1 MSDKEKSEKKVDNSS
16 KSTTDNK
23 DSNELEVSSK
33 KSLSVKENLD
43 KSEKKAEKAEKKV
56 EKAEKKV
63 EKAEKKVEKAEK
75 KVEKVEKKVEKVEK
89 KVEKPEKKAEKPE
102 KKAEKSERKA
112 EKVENKSNKAEEK
125 VEKADEKIE
134 NSENETDV
142 VEASPAKQLKKKKEI
157 IRVLRELVNGVEN
170 KDTFSNVK
178 DLQNAWKDIGQINN
192 SKDKSL
198 WTTYNALLD
207 RFYDNRS
214 IYFELKD
221 LDRKK
226 NLELK
231 NAICEKAEKLIDNS
245 NIMKAVS
252 SLNELHAEFKHI
264 GPVERNKQE
273 DIWNRLKNASDEVY
287 KKKKDFIANIKVSLN
302 ENLEKKTKLLEE
314 INKIKNFK
322 SENFK
327 DWNNSTKQVLSLKDK
342 WNSIGGVPK
351 TSTRNISKEFW
362 NSFKEFFSNKSKF
375 FKKIDDSFKANLDLK
390 QAIVDKVNEL
400 KSSDDW
406 ENTSKEIQSL
416 QQEWKKIGKVPIKQ
430 KDSIFK
436 EFKDAC
442 NFFYERMRVEDKD
455 TIKMY
460 EDNLEKKLNTCEA
473 IEKLLENKDFDQDEF
488 FKLQVKFL
496 EIGHVPKDKV
506 DTVKDKFK
514 KTIDVV
520 VEKSSSLMNK
530 DDFDKF
536 KFIIE
541 LNSLAKNPY
550 SKNKIIKKK
559 SDLIKKINSIQSEI
573 KNLKNN
579 IYYLKES
586 VAAENLKKEYMEKIN
601 NSDKEIE
608 SLKLQLNLINKV

>member
-1 MSDKEKSEKKVDNSS
+1 MSDKEKSEKKVANSS
-16 KSTTDNK
+16 KSAADNK
-23 DSNELEVSSK
+23 ETKELKVSSK
-33 KSLSVKENLD
+33 EPLPIED
-43 KSEKKAEKAEKKV
+43 KVDKAEKKV
-56 EKAEKKV
+56 EIVEKGL
-63 EKAEKKVEKAEK
+63 EKAEDKK
-75 KVEKVEKKVEKVEK
+75 
-89 KVEKPEKKAEKPE
+89 EKPENE
-102 KKAEKSERKA
+102 SEIH
-112 EKVENKSNKAEEK
+112 EVN
-125 VEKADEKIE
+125 
-134 NSENETDV
+134 
-142 VEASPAKQLKKKKEI
+142 PAKQLKKKKEI

-170 KDTFSNVK
+170 KDTFNNVK
-178 DLQNAWKDIGQINN
+178 DLQNAWKDIGNLNN

-231 NAICEKAEKLIDNS
+231 NAICEKAEKLVDNS
-245 NIMKAVS
+245 NIMRAVS

-264 GPVERNKQE
+264 GPVDRDKQE

-287 KKKKDFIANIKVSLN
+287 KKKKDFISNIKESLN
-302 ENLEKKTKLLEE
+302 ENLEKKSKLLDE

-322 SENFK
+322 SDKFK
-327 DWNNSTKQVLSLKDK
+327 EWNNKTKEVLSLKDK

-351 TSTRNISKEFW
+351 SSTRNISKEFW

-390 QAIVDKVNEL
+390 KALVDKVNEL

-416 QQEWKKIGKVPIKQ
+416 QQEWKKIGKVPMKE

-442 NFFYERMRVEDKD
+442 DFFYERMRVEDKD

-460 EDNLEKKLNTCEA
+460 EDNLEKKLSTCEA
-473 IEKLLENKDFDQDEF
+473 IEKLLDNKEFDQDEF

-506 DTVKDKFK
+506 ETVKEKFK

-559 SDLIKKINSIQSEI
+559 SDLIKKINAIQSEI

>member
-1 MSDKEKSEKKVDNSS
+1 MSDKEKSEKKVANSS
-16 KSTTDNK
+16 KSAADNK
-23 DSNELEVSSK
+23 ETKELKVTSK
-33 KSLSVKENLD
+33 KPIPVED
-43 KSEKKAEKAEKKV
+43 KVDKAEKKV
-56 EKAEKKV
+56 EKAEKKAEIV
-63 EKAEKKVEKAEK
+63 EKGLEKAEDKK
-75 KVEKVEKKVEKVEK
+75 
-89 KVEKPEKKAEKPE
+89 EKPENESGTPE
-102 KKAEKSERKA
+102 
-112 EKVENKSNKAEEK
+112 VN
-125 VEKADEKIE
+125 
-134 NSENETDV
+134 
-142 VEASPAKQLKKKKEI
+142 PAKQLKKKKEI

-170 KDTFSNVK
+170 KDTFNNVK
-178 DLQNAWKDIGQINN
+178 DLQNAWKDIGNLNN

-231 NAICEKAEKLIDNS
+231 NAICEKAEKLVDNS
-245 NIMKAVS
+245 NIMRAVS

-264 GPVERNKQE
+264 GPVDRDKQE

-287 KKKKDFIANIKVSLN
+287 KKKKDFISNIKESLN
-302 ENLEKKTKLLEE
+302 ENLEKKSKLLDE

-322 SENFK
+322 SDKFK
-327 DWNNSTKQVLSLKDK
+327 EWNNKTKEVLSLKDK

-351 TSTRNISKEFW
+351 SSTRNISKEFW

-390 QAIVDKVNEL
+390 KALVDKVNEL

-416 QQEWKKIGKVPIKQ
+416 QQEWKKIGKVPMKE

-442 NFFYERMRVEDKD
+442 DFFYERMRVEDKD

-460 EDNLEKKLNTCEA
+460 EDNLEKKLSTCEA
-473 IEKLLENKDFDQDEF
+473 IEKLLDNKEFDQDEF

-506 DTVKDKFK
+506 ETVKEKFK

-559 SDLIKKINSIQSEI
+559 SDLIKKINAIQSEI

>member
-1 MSDKEKSEKKVDNSS
+1 MSDKEKSEKKVANSS
-16 KSTTDNK
+16 KSAADNK
-23 DSNELEVSSK
+23 ETKELKVTSK
-33 KSLSVKENLD
+33 KPIPVEDKLD
-43 KSEKKAEKAEKKV
+43 
-56 EKAEKKV
+56 
-63 EKAEKKVEKAEK
+63 KAEK
-75 KVEKVEKKVEKVEK
+75 KVEKVEKGLE
-89 KVEKPEKKAEKPE
+89 KAEDKKE
-102 KKAEKSERKA
+102 KT
-112 EKVENKSNKAEEK
+112 
-125 VEKADEKIE
+125 
-134 NSENETDV
+134 ENESGTPEV
-142 VEASPAKQLKKKKEI
+142 NPAKQLKKKKEI

-170 KDTFSNVK
+170 KDTFNNVK
-178 DLQNAWKDIGQINN
+178 DLQNAWKDIGNLNN

-231 NAICEKAEKLIDNS
+231 NAICEKAEKLVDNS
-245 NIMKAVS
+245 NIMRAVS

-264 GPVERNKQE
+264 GPVDRDKQE

-287 KKKKDFIANIKVSLN
+287 KKKKDFISNIKESLN
-302 ENLEKKTKLLEE
+302 ENLEKKSKLLDE

-322 SENFK
+322 SDKFK
-327 DWNNSTKQVLSLKDK
+327 EWNNKTKEVLSLKDK

-351 TSTRNISKEFW
+351 SSTRNISKEFW

-390 QAIVDKVNEL
+390 KALVDKVNEL

-416 QQEWKKIGKVPIKQ
+416 QQEWKKIGKVPMKE

-442 NFFYERMRVEDKD
+442 DFFYERMRVEDKD

-460 EDNLEKKLNTCEA
+460 EDNLEKKLSTCEA
-473 IEKLLENKDFDQDEF
+473 IEKLLDNKEFDQDEF

-506 DTVKDKFK
+506 ETVKEKFK

-520 VEKSSSLMNK
+520 VDKSSSLMNK

-559 SDLIKKINSIQSEI
+559 SDLIKKINAIQSEI

>member
-1 MSDKEKSEKKVDNSS
+1 MSDKEKSEKKIANSS
-16 KSTTDNK
+16 KSAADNK
-23 DSNELEVSSK
+23 ETKELKVSSK
-33 KSLSVKENLD
+33 KPIPVED
-43 KSEKKAEKAEKKV
+43 KVDKAEKKIDKAEKKV
-56 EKAEKKV
+56 EIVEKGL
-63 EKAEKKVEKAEK
+63 EKAEDKK
-75 KVEKVEKKVEKVEK
+75 
-89 KVEKPEKKAEKPE
+89 EKPENESETPE
-102 KKAEKSERKA
+102 
-112 EKVENKSNKAEEK
+112 VN
-125 VEKADEKIE
+125 
-134 NSENETDV
+134 
-142 VEASPAKQLKKKKEI
+142 PAKQLKKKKEI

-170 KDTFSNVK
+170 KDTFNNVK
-178 DLQNAWKDIGQINN
+178 DLQNAWKDIGNLNN

-231 NAICEKAEKLIDNS
+231 NAICEKAEKLVNNS
-245 NIMKAVS
+245 NIMRAVS

-264 GPVERNKQE
+264 GPVERDKQE

-287 KKKKDFIANIKVSLN
+287 KKKKDFIANIKESLN
-302 ENLEKKTKLLEE
+302 ENLEKKSKLLDE

-322 SENFK
+322 SDKFK
-327 DWNNSTKQVLSLKDK
+327 EWNNKTKEVLSLKDK

-351 TSTRNISKEFW
+351 SSTRNISKEFW

-390 QAIVDKVNEL
+390 KALVDKVNEL

-416 QQEWKKIGKVPIKQ
+416 QQEWKKIGKVPMKE

-442 NFFYERMRVEDKD
+442 DFFYERMRVEDKD

-473 IEKLLENKDFDQDEF
+473 IEKLLDNKEFDQDEF

-506 DTVKDKFK
+506 ETVKEKFK

-559 SDLIKKINSIQSEI
+559 SDLIKKINAIQSEI

>member
-1 MSDKEKSEKKVDNSS
+1 MSDKEKSEKKVANSS
-16 KSTTDNK
+16 KSAADNK
-23 DSNELEVSSK
+23 ETKELKVTSK
-33 KSLSVKENLD
+33 KPIPVED
-43 KSEKKAEKAEKKV
+43 KV
-56 EKAEKKV
+56 D
-63 EKAEKKVEKAEK
+63 KAEK
-75 KVEKVEKKVEKVEK
+75 KVEKVEKGLE
-89 KVEKPEKKAEKPE
+89 KAEDKKE
-102 KKAEKSERKA
+102 KT
-112 EKVENKSNKAEEK
+112 
-125 VEKADEKIE
+125 
-134 NSENETDV
+134 ENESESHEV
-142 VEASPAKQLKKKKEI
+142 NPAKQLKKKKEI

-170 KDTFSNVK
+170 KDTFNNVK
-178 DLQNAWKDIGQINN
+178 DLQNAWKDIGNLNN

-231 NAICEKAEKLIDNS
+231 NAICEKAEKLVDNS
-245 NIMKAVS
+245 NIMRAVS

-264 GPVERNKQE
+264 GPVDRDKQE

-287 KKKKDFIANIKVSLN
+287 KKKKDFISNIKESLN
-302 ENLEKKTKLLEE
+302 ENLEKKSKLLDE

-322 SENFK
+322 SDKFK
-327 DWNNSTKQVLSLKDK
+327 EWNNKTKEVLSLKDK

-351 TSTRNISKEFW
+351 SSTRNISKEFW

-390 QAIVDKVNEL
+390 KALVDKVNEL

-416 QQEWKKIGKVPIKQ
+416 QQEWKKIGKVPMKD

-442 NFFYERMRVEDKD
+442 DFFYERMRVEDKD

-460 EDNLEKKLNTCEA
+460 EDNLEKKLSTCEA
-473 IEKLLENKDFDQDEF
+473 IEKLLDNKEFDQDEF

-506 DTVKDKFK
+506 ETVKEKFK

-520 VEKSSSLMNK
+520 VDKSSSLMNK

-559 SDLIKKINSIQSEI
+559 SDLIKKINAIQSEI

>member
-1 MSDKEKSEKKVDNSS
+1 MSDKEKSEKKVANSS
-16 KSTTDNK
+16 KSAADNK
-23 DSNELEVSSK
+23 ETKELKVTSK
-33 KSLSVKENLD
+33 KPIPIENKVD
-43 KSEKKAEKAEKKV
+43 KVDKAEKKV
-56 EKAEKKV
+56 ENVEKGL
-63 EKAEKKVEKAEK
+63 EKAEDKKEKT
-75 KVEKVEKKVEKVEK
+75 
-89 KVEKPEKKAEKPE
+89 
-102 KKAEKSERKA
+102 
-112 EKVENKSNKAEEK
+112 
-125 VEKADEKIE
+125 
-134 NSENETDV
+134 ENESESHEV
-142 VEASPAKQLKKKKEI
+142 NPAKQLKKKKEI

-170 KDTFSNVK
+170 KDTFNNVK
-178 DLQNAWKDIGQINN
+178 DLQNAWKDIGNLNN

-231 NAICEKAEKLIDNS
+231 NAICEKAEKLVDNS
-245 NIMKAVS
+245 NIMRAVS

-264 GPVERNKQE
+264 GPVDRDKQE

-287 KKKKDFIANIKVSLN
+287 KKKKDFISNIKESLN
-302 ENLEKKTKLLEE
+302 ENLEKKSKLLDE

-322 SENFK
+322 SDKFK
-327 DWNNSTKQVLSLKDK
+327 EWNNKTKEVLSLKDK

-351 TSTRNISKEFW
+351 SSTRNISKEFW

-390 QAIVDKVNEL
+390 KALVDKVNEL

-416 QQEWKKIGKVPIKQ
+416 QQEWKKIGKVPMKE

-442 NFFYERMRVEDKD
+442 DFFYERMRVEDKD

-460 EDNLEKKLNTCEA
+460 EDNLEKKLSTCEA
-473 IEKLLENKDFDQDEF
+473 IEKLLDNKEFDQDEF

-506 DTVKDKFK
+506 ETVKEKFK

-520 VEKSSSLMNK
+520 VDKSSSLMNK

-559 SDLIKKINSIQSEI
+559 SDLIKKINAIQSEI

>member
-1 MSDKEKSEKKVDNSS
+1 MSDKEKSEKKVANSS
-16 KSTTDNK
+16 KSAADNK
-23 DSNELEVSSK
+23 ETKELKVTSK
-33 KSLSVKENLD
+33 KPIPVED
-43 KSEKKAEKAEKKV
+43 KVDKAEKKV
-56 EKAEKKV
+56 EKGL
-63 EKAEKKVEKAEK
+63 
-75 KVEKVEKKVEKVEK
+75 EKVEDKKEKT
-89 KVEKPEKKAEKPE
+89 
-102 KKAEKSERKA
+102 
-112 EKVENKSNKAEEK
+112 
-125 VEKADEKIE
+125 
-134 NSENETDV
+134 ENESGTPEV
-142 VEASPAKQLKKKKEI
+142 NPAKQLKKKKEI

-170 KDTFSNVK
+170 KDTFNNVK
-178 DLQNAWKDIGQINN
+178 DLQNAWKDIGNLNN

-231 NAICEKAEKLIDNS
+231 NAICEKAEKLVDNS
-245 NIMKAVS
+245 NIMRAVS

-264 GPVERNKQE
+264 GPVDRDKQE

-287 KKKKDFIANIKVSLN
+287 KKKKDFISNIKESLN
-302 ENLEKKTKLLEE
+302 ENLEKKSKLLDE

-322 SENFK
+322 SDKFK
-327 DWNNSTKQVLSLKDK
+327 EWNNKTKEVLSLKDK

-351 TSTRNISKEFW
+351 SSTRNISKEFW

-390 QAIVDKVNEL
+390 KALVDKVNEL

-416 QQEWKKIGKVPIKQ
+416 QKEWKKIGKVPMKE

-442 NFFYERMRVEDKD
+442 DFFYERMRVEDKD

-460 EDNLEKKLNTCEA
+460 EDNLEKKLSTCEA
-473 IEKLLENKDFDQDEF
+473 IEKLLDNKEFDQDEF

-506 DTVKDKFK
+506 ETVKEKFK

-559 SDLIKKINSIQSEI
+559 SDLIKKINAIQSEI

>member
-1 MSDKEKSEKKVDNSS
+1 MSDKEKSEKKVANSS
-16 KSTTDNK
+16 KSAAENK
-23 DSNELEVSSK
+23 ETKELKVTSK
-33 KSLSVKENLD
+33 KPIPVED
-43 KSEKKAEKAEKKV
+43 KVDKV
-56 EKAEKKV
+56 D
-63 EKAEKKVEKAEK
+63 KAEK
-75 KVEKVEKKVEKVEK
+75 KVEKVEKELEKVEDK
-89 KVEKPEKKAEKPE
+89 KEKT
-102 KKAEKSERKA
+102 
-112 EKVENKSNKAEEK
+112 
-125 VEKADEKIE
+125 
-134 NSENETDV
+134 ENESGTPEV
-142 VEASPAKQLKKKKEI
+142 NPAKQLKKKKEI

-170 KDTFSNVK
+170 KDTFNNVK
-178 DLQNAWKDIGQINN
+178 DLQNAWKDIGNLNN

-231 NAICEKAEKLIDNS
+231 NAICEKAEKLVDNS
-245 NIMKAVS
+245 NIMRAVS

-264 GPVERNKQE
+264 GPVDRDKQE

-287 KKKKDFIANIKVSLN
+287 KKKKDFISNIKESLN
-302 ENLEKKTKLLEE
+302 ENLEKKSKLLDE

-322 SENFK
+322 SDKFK
-327 DWNNSTKQVLSLKDK
+327 EWNNKTKEVLSLKDK

-351 TSTRNISKEFW
+351 SSTRNISKEFW

-390 QAIVDKVNEL
+390 KALVDKVNEL

-416 QQEWKKIGKVPIKQ
+416 QQEWRKIGKVPMKE

-442 NFFYERMRVEDKD
+442 DFFYERMRVEDKD
-455 TIKMY
+455 TIKIY
-460 EDNLEKKLNTCEA
+460 EDNLKKKLSTCEA
-473 IEKLLENKDFDQDEF
+473 IEKLLDNKEFDQDEF

-506 DTVKDKFK
+506 ETVKEKFK

-559 SDLIKKINSIQSEI
+559 SNLIKKINAIQSEI

>member
-1 MSDKEKSEKKVDNSS
+1 MSDKEKSEKKVANSS
-16 KSTTDNK
+16 KSAADNK
-23 DSNELEVSSK
+23 ETKELKVTSK
-33 KSLSVKENLD
+33 KPIPVED
-43 KSEKKAEKAEKKV
+43 KV
-56 EKAEKKV
+56 D
-63 EKAEKKVEKAEK
+63 KAEK
-75 KVEKVEKKVEKVEK
+75 KVEKVEKGLE
-89 KVEKPEKKAEKPE
+89 KAEDKKE
-102 KKAEKSERKA
+102 KT
-112 EKVENKSNKAEEK
+112 
-125 VEKADEKIE
+125 
-134 NSENETDV
+134 ENESESHEV
-142 VEASPAKQLKKKKEI
+142 NPAKQLKKKKEI

-170 KDTFSNVK
+170 KDTFNNVK
-178 DLQNAWKDIGQINN
+178 DLQNAWKDIGNLNN

-231 NAICEKAEKLIDNS
+231 NAICEKAEKLVDNS
-245 NIMKAVS
+245 NIMRAVS

-264 GPVERNKQE
+264 GPVDRDKQE

-287 KKKKDFIANIKVSLN
+287 KKKKDFIANIKESLN
-302 ENLEKKTKLLEE
+302 ENLEKKSKLLDE

-322 SENFK
+322 SDKFK
-327 DWNNSTKQVLSLKDK
+327 EWNNKTKEVLSLKDK

-351 TSTRNISKEFW
+351 SSTRNISKEFW

-390 QAIVDKVNEL
+390 KALVDKVNEL

-416 QQEWKKIGKVPIKQ
+416 QQEWKKIGKVPMKE

-442 NFFYERMRVEDKD
+442 DFFYERMRVEDKD

-460 EDNLEKKLNTCEA
+460 EDNLEKKLSTCEA
-473 IEKLLENKDFDQDEF
+473 IEKLLDNKEFDQDEF

-506 DTVKDKFK
+506 ETVKEKFK

-559 SDLIKKINSIQSEI
+559 SDLIKKINAIQSEI

>member
-1 MSDKEKSEKKVDNSS
+1 MSDKEKSEKKVANSS
-16 KSTTDNK
+16 KSAADNK
-23 DSNELEVSSK
+23 ETKELKVTSK
-33 KSLSVKENLD
+33 KPIPVED
-43 KSEKKAEKAEKKV
+43 KV
-56 EKAEKKV
+56 D
-63 EKAEKKVEKAEK
+63 KAEK
-75 KVEKVEKKVEKVEK
+75 KVEKVEKGLE
-89 KVEKPEKKAEKPE
+89 KAEDKRE
-102 KKAEKSERKA
+102 KT
-112 EKVENKSNKAEEK
+112 
-125 VEKADEKIE
+125 
-134 NSENETDV
+134 ENESESHEV
-142 VEASPAKQLKKKKEI
+142 NPAKQLKKKKEI

-170 KDTFSNVK
+170 KDTFNNVK
-178 DLQNAWKDIGQINN
+178 DLQNAWKDIGNLNN

-231 NAICEKAEKLIDNS
+231 NAICEKAEKLVDNS
-245 NIMKAVS
+245 NIMRAVS

-264 GPVERNKQE
+264 GPVDRDKQE

-287 KKKKDFIANIKVSLN
+287 KKKKDFISNIKESLN
-302 ENLEKKTKLLEE
+302 ENLEKKSKLLDE

-322 SENFK
+322 SDKFK
-327 DWNNSTKQVLSLKDK
+327 EWNNKTKEVLSLKDK

-351 TSTRNISKEFW
+351 SSTRNISKEFW

-390 QAIVDKVNEL
+390 KALVDKVNEL

-416 QQEWKKIGKVPIKQ
+416 QQEWKKIGKVPMKE

-442 NFFYERMRVEDKD
+442 DFFYERMRVEDKD

-460 EDNLEKKLNTCEA
+460 EDNLEKKLSTCEA
-473 IEKLLENKDFDQDEF
+473 IEKLLDNKEFDQDEF

-506 DTVKDKFK
+506 ETVKEKFK

-520 VEKSSSLMNK
+520 VDKSSSLMNK

-559 SDLIKKINSIQSEI
+559 SDLIKKINAIQSEI

>member
-1 MSDKEKSEKKVDNSS
+1 MSDKEKSEKKVANSS
-16 KSTTDNK
+16 KSAADNK
-23 DSNELEVSSK
+23 ETKELKVTSK
-33 KSLSVKENLD
+33 KPIPVED
-43 KSEKKAEKAEKKV
+43 KV
-56 EKAEKKV
+56 D
-63 EKAEKKVEKAEK
+63 KAEK
-75 KVEKVEKKVEKVEK
+75 KVEKVEKGLE
-89 KVEKPEKKAEKPE
+89 KAEDKKE
-102 KKAEKSERKA
+102 KTENDSESH
-112 EKVENKSNKAEEK
+112 EVN
-125 VEKADEKIE
+125 
-134 NSENETDV
+134 
-142 VEASPAKQLKKKKEI
+142 PAKQLKKKKEI

-170 KDTFSNVK
+170 KDTFNNVK
-178 DLQNAWKDIGQINN
+178 DLQNAWKDIGNLNN

-231 NAICEKAEKLIDNS
+231 NAICEKAEKLVDNS
-245 NIMKAVS
+245 NIMRAVS

-264 GPVERNKQE
+264 GPVDRDKQE

-287 KKKKDFIANIKVSLN
+287 KKKKDFISNIKESLN
-302 ENLEKKTKLLEE
+302 ENLEKKSKLLDE

-322 SENFK
+322 SDKFK
-327 DWNNSTKQVLSLKDK
+327 EWNNKTKEVLSLKDK

-351 TSTRNISKEFW
+351 SSTRNISKEFW

-390 QAIVDKVNEL
+390 KALVDKVNEL

-416 QQEWKKIGKVPIKQ
+416 QQEWKKIGKVPMKE

-442 NFFYERMRVEDKD
+442 DFFYERMRVEDKD

-460 EDNLEKKLNTCEA
+460 EDNLEKKLSTCEA
-473 IEKLLENKDFDQDEF
+473 IEKLLDNKEFDQDEF

-506 DTVKDKFK
+506 ETVKEKFK

-520 VEKSSSLMNK
+520 VDKSSSLMNK

-559 SDLIKKINSIQSEI
+559 SDLIKKINAIQSEI

>member
-1 MSDKEKSEKKVDNSS
+1 MSDKEKSEKKVANPSKSAVDNKQNKELKNSS
-16 KSTTDNK
+16 KEPK
-23 DSNELEVSSK
+23 PVE
-33 KSLSVKENLD
+33 D
-43 KSEKKAEKAEKKV
+43 KVDKAEKKV
-56 EKAEKKV
+56 DKAKKKV
-63 EKAEKKVEKAEK
+63 EIVEKGLEKDEEKKEKL
-75 KVEKVEKKVEKVEK
+75 
-89 KVEKPEKKAEKPE
+89 
-102 KKAEKSERKA
+102 
-112 EKVENKSNKAEEK
+112 
-125 VEKADEKIE
+125 
-134 NSENETDV
+134 ENESETPEV
-142 VEASPAKQLKKKKEI
+142 NPAKQLKKKKEI

-170 KDTFSNVK
+170 KDTFNNVK
-178 DLQNAWKDIGQINN
+178 DLQNAWKDIGHINN

-231 NAICEKAEKLIDNS
+231 NAICEKAEKLVDNS
-245 NIMKAVS
+245 NIMRAVS

-264 GPVERNKQE
+264 GPVERDKQE

-287 KKKKDFIANIKVSLN
+287 KKKKDFIANIKESLN
-302 ENLEKKTKLLEE
+302 ENLEKKSKLLDE

-322 SENFK
+322 SDKFK
-327 DWNNSTKQVLSLKDK
+327 EWNNKTKEVLSLKDK

-351 TSTRNISKEFW
+351 SSTRNISKEFW

-390 QAIVDKVNEL
+390 KALVDKVNEL

-416 QQEWKKIGKVPIKQ
+416 QQEWKKIGKVPMKN

-442 NFFYERMRVEDKD
+442 DIFYERMRVEDKD
-455 TIKMY
+455 TIKMHD
-460 EDNLEKKLNTCEA
+460 DNLEKKLSTCEA
-473 IEKLLENKDFDQDEF
+473 IEKLFDNKEFDQDEF

-506 DTVKDKFK
+506 ETVKEKFK

-559 SDLIKKINSIQSEI
+559 SDLIKKINAIQSEI

>member
-1 MSDKEKSEKKVDNSS
+1 MSDKEKSEKKVANSS
-16 KSTTDNK
+16 KSAADNK
-23 DSNELEVSSK
+23 ETKELKVTSK
-33 KSLSVKENLD
+33 KPIPVED
-43 KSEKKAEKAEKKV
+43 KVDKAEKKV
-56 EKAEKKV
+56 EIVEKGL
-63 EKAEKKVEKAEK
+63 EKAEDKK
-75 KVEKVEKKVEKVEK
+75 
-89 KVEKPEKKAEKPE
+89 EKPENE
-102 KKAEKSERKA
+102 SEIH
-112 EKVENKSNKAEEK
+112 EVN
-125 VEKADEKIE
+125 
-134 NSENETDV
+134 
-142 VEASPAKQLKKKKEI
+142 PAKQLKKKKEI

-170 KDTFSNVK
+170 KDTFNNVK
-178 DLQNAWKDIGQINN
+178 DLQNAWKDIGNLNN

-231 NAICEKAEKLIDNS
+231 NAICEKAEKLVDNS
-245 NIMKAVS
+245 NIMRAVS

-264 GPVERNKQE
+264 GPVDRDKQE

-287 KKKKDFIANIKVSLN
+287 KKKKDFISNIKESLN
-302 ENLEKKTKLLEE
+302 ENLEKKSKLLDE

-322 SENFK
+322 SDKFK
-327 DWNNSTKQVLSLKDK
+327 EWNNKTKEVLSLKDK

-351 TSTRNISKEFW
+351 SSTRNISKEFW

-390 QAIVDKVNEL
+390 KALVDKVNEL

-416 QQEWKKIGKVPIKQ
+416 QQEWKKIGKVPMKE

-442 NFFYERMRVEDKD
+442 DFFYERMRVEDKD

-460 EDNLEKKLNTCEA
+460 EDNLEKKLSTCEA
-473 IEKLLENKDFDQDEF
+473 IEKLLDNKEFDQDEF

-506 DTVKDKFK
+506 ETVKEKFK

-520 VEKSSSLMNK
+520 VDKSSSLMNK

-559 SDLIKKINSIQSEI
+559 SDLIKKINAIQSEI

>member
-1 MSDKEKSEKKVDNSS
+1 
-16 KSTTDNK
+16 
-23 DSNELEVSSK
+23 
-33 KSLSVKENLD
+33 
-43 KSEKKAEKAEKKV
+43 
-56 EKAEKKV
+56 
-63 EKAEKKVEKAEK
+63 
-75 KVEKVEKKVEKVEK
+75 
-89 KVEKPEKKAEKPE
+89 
-102 KKAEKSERKA
+102 
-112 EKVENKSNKAEEK
+112 
-125 VEKADEKIE
+125 
-134 NSENETDV
+134 
-142 VEASPAKQLKKKKEI
+142 KEI

-170 KDTFSNVK
+170 KDTFNNVK
-178 DLQNAWKDIGQINN
+178 DLQNAWKDIGNLNN

-231 NAICEKAEKLIDNS
+231 NAICEKAEKLVDNS
-245 NIMKAVS
+245 NIMRAVS
-252 SLNELHAEFKHI
+252 TLNELHAEFKHI
-264 GPVERNKQE
+264 GPVDRDKQE
-273 DIWNRLKNASDEVY
+273 EIWNRLKNASDEVY
-287 KKKKDFIANIKVSLN
+287 KKKKDFISNIKESLN
-302 ENLEKKTKLLEE
+302 ENLEKKSKLLDE

-322 SENFK
+322 SDKFK
-327 DWNNSTKQVLSLKDK
+327 EWNNKTKEVLSLKDK

-351 TSTRNISKEFW
+351 SSTRNISKEFW
-362 NSFKEFFSNKSKF
+362 NSFKEFFNNKSKF

-390 QAIVDKVNEL
+390 KALVDKVNEL

-416 QQEWKKIGKVPIKQ
+416 QQEWKKIGKVPMKE

-442 NFFYERMRVEDKD
+442 DFFYERMRVEDKD

-473 IEKLLENKDFDQDEF
+473 IEKLLDNKEFDQDEF

-506 DTVKDKFK
+506 ETVKEKFK

-559 SDLIKKINSIQSEI
+559 SDLIKKINAIQSEI

>member
-1 MSDKEKSEKKVDNSS
+1 MSDKEKSEKKVVNSS
-16 KSTTDNK
+16 KSAADNK
-23 DSNELEVSSK
+23 ETKELKVTSK
-33 KSLSVKENLD
+33 KPIPVEDKLD
-43 KSEKKAEKAEKKV
+43 
-56 EKAEKKV
+56 
-63 EKAEKKVEKAEK
+63 KAEK
-75 KVEKVEKKVEKVEK
+75 KVEKVEKGLE
-89 KVEKPEKKAEKPE
+89 KAEDKKE
-102 KKAEKSERKA
+102 KT
-112 EKVENKSNKAEEK
+112 
-125 VEKADEKIE
+125 
-134 NSENETDV
+134 ENESESHEV
-142 VEASPAKQLKKKKEI
+142 NPAKQLKKKKEI

-170 KDTFSNVK
+170 KDTFNNVK
-178 DLQNAWKDIGQINN
+178 DLQNAWKDIGNLNN

-231 NAICEKAEKLIDNS
+231 NAICEKAEKLVDNS
-245 NIMKAVS
+245 NIMRAVS

-264 GPVERNKQE
+264 GPVDRDKQE

-287 KKKKDFIANIKVSLN
+287 KKKKDFISNIKESLN
-302 ENLEKKTKLLEE
+302 ENLEKKSKLLDE

-322 SENFK
+322 SDKFK
-327 DWNNSTKQVLSLKDK
+327 EWNNKTKEVLSLKDK

-351 TSTRNISKEFW
+351 SSTRNISKEFW

-390 QAIVDKVNEL
+390 KALIDKVNEL

-416 QQEWKKIGKVPIKQ
+416 QQEWKKIGKVPMKE

-442 NFFYERMRVEDKD
+442 DFFYERMRVEDKD

-460 EDNLEKKLNTCEA
+460 EDNLEKKLSTCEA
-473 IEKLLENKDFDQDEF
+473 IEKLLDNKEFDQDEF

-506 DTVKDKFK
+506 ETVKEKFK

-559 SDLIKKINSIQSEI
+559 SDLIKKINAIQSEI

>member
-1 MSDKEKSEKKVDNSS
+1 MSDKEKSEKKVANSS
-16 KSTTDNK
+16 KSAAENK
-23 DSNELEVSSK
+23 ETKELKVTSK
-33 KSLSVKENLD
+33 KPIPVED
-43 KSEKKAEKAEKKV
+43 KV
-56 EKAEKKV
+56 D
-63 EKAEKKVEKAEK
+63 KAEK
-75 KVEKVEKKVEKVEK
+75 KVEKVEKELEKVEDK
-89 KVEKPEKKAEKPE
+89 KEKT
-102 KKAEKSERKA
+102 
-112 EKVENKSNKAEEK
+112 
-125 VEKADEKIE
+125 
-134 NSENETDV
+134 ENESGTPEV
-142 VEASPAKQLKKKKEI
+142 NPAKQLKKKKEI

-170 KDTFSNVK
+170 KDTFNNVK
-178 DLQNAWKDIGQINN
+178 DLQNAWKDIGNLNN

-231 NAICEKAEKLIDNS
+231 NAICEKAEKLVDNS
-245 NIMKAVS
+245 NIMRAVS

-264 GPVERNKQE
+264 GPVDRDKQE

-287 KKKKDFIANIKVSLN
+287 KKKKDFISNIKESLN
-302 ENLEKKTKLLEE
+302 ENLEKKSKLLDE

-322 SENFK
+322 SDKFK
-327 DWNNSTKQVLSLKDK
+327 EWNNKTKEVLSLKDK

-351 TSTRNISKEFW
+351 SSTRNISKEFW

-390 QAIVDKVNEL
+390 KALVDKVNEL

-416 QQEWKKIGKVPIKQ
+416 QQEWKKIGKVPMKE

-442 NFFYERMRVEDKD
+442 DFFYERMRVEDKD

-460 EDNLEKKLNTCEA
+460 EDNLEKKLSTCEA
-473 IEKLLENKDFDQDEF
+473 IEKLLDNKEFDQDEF

-506 DTVKDKFK
+506 ETVKEKFK

-520 VEKSSSLMNK
+520 VDKSSSLMNK

-559 SDLIKKINSIQSEI
+559 SDLIKKINAIQSEI

>member
-1 MSDKEKSEKKVDNSS
+1 MSDKEKSEKKVANSS
-16 KSTTDNK
+16 KSAADNK
-23 DSNELEVSSK
+23 ETKELKVTSK
-33 KSLSVKENLD
+33 RPIPVED
-43 KSEKKAEKAEKKV
+43 KV
-56 EKAEKKV
+56 D
-63 EKAEKKVEKAEK
+63 KAEK
-75 KVEKVEKKVEKVEK
+75 KVEKVEKGLE
-89 KVEKPEKKAEKPE
+89 KAEDKKE
-102 KKAEKSERKA
+102 KT
-112 EKVENKSNKAEEK
+112 
-125 VEKADEKIE
+125 
-134 NSENETDV
+134 ENESESHEV
-142 VEASPAKQLKKKKEI
+142 NPAKQLKKKKEI

-170 KDTFSNVK
+170 KDTFNNVK
-178 DLQNAWKDIGQINN
+178 DLQNAWKDIGNLNN

-231 NAICEKAEKLIDNS
+231 NAICEKAEKLVDNS
-245 NIMKAVS
+245 NIMRAVS

-264 GPVERNKQE
+264 GPVDRDKQE

-287 KKKKDFIANIKVSLN
+287 KKKKDFISNIKESLN
-302 ENLEKKTKLLEE
+302 ENLEKKSKLLDE

-322 SENFK
+322 SDKFK
-327 DWNNSTKQVLSLKDK
+327 EWNNKTKEVLSLKDK

-351 TSTRNISKEFW
+351 SSTRNISKEFW

-390 QAIVDKVNEL
+390 KALVDKVNEL

-416 QQEWKKIGKVPIKQ
+416 QQEWKKIGKVPMKE

-442 NFFYERMRVEDKD
+442 DFFYERMRVEDKD

-460 EDNLEKKLNTCEA
+460 EDNLEKKLSTCEA
-473 IEKLLENKDFDQDEF
+473 IEKLLDNKEFDQDEF

-506 DTVKDKFK
+506 ETVKEKFK

-520 VEKSSSLMNK
+520 VNKSSSLMNK

-559 SDLIKKINSIQSEI
+559 SDLIKKINAIQSEI

>member
-1 MSDKEKSEKKVDNSS
+1 MSDKEKSEKKVANSS
-16 KSTTDNK
+16 KSAADNK
-23 DSNELEVSSK
+23 ETKELKVTSK
-33 KSLSVKENLD
+33 KPIPVED
-43 KSEKKAEKAEKKV
+43 KV
-56 EKAEKKV
+56 D
-63 EKAEKKVEKAEK
+63 KAEK
-75 KVEKVEKKVEKVEK
+75 KVEKVEKGLE
-89 KVEKPEKKAEKPE
+89 KAED
-102 KKAEKSERKA
+102 KK
-112 EKVENKSNKAEEK
+112 
-125 VEKADEKIE
+125 EKIE
-134 NSENETDV
+134 NESESHEVN
-142 VEASPAKQLKKKKEI
+142 PAKQLKKKKEI

-170 KDTFSNVK
+170 KDTFNNVK
-178 DLQNAWKDIGQINN
+178 DLQNAWKDIGNLNN

-231 NAICEKAEKLIDNS
+231 NAICEKAEKLVDNS
-245 NIMKAVS
+245 NIMRAVS

-264 GPVERNKQE
+264 GPVDRDKQE

-287 KKKKDFIANIKVSLN
+287 KKKKDFISNIKESLN
-302 ENLEKKTKLLEE
+302 ENLEKKSKLLDE

-322 SENFK
+322 SDKFK
-327 DWNNSTKQVLSLKDK
+327 EWNNKTKEVLSLKDK

-351 TSTRNISKEFW
+351 SSTRNISKEFW

-390 QAIVDKVNEL
+390 KALVDKVNEL

-416 QQEWKKIGKVPIKQ
+416 QQEWKKIGKVPMKE

-442 NFFYERMRVEDKD
+442 DFFYERMRVEDKD

-460 EDNLEKKLNTCEA
+460 EDNLEKKLSTCEA
-473 IEKLLENKDFDQDEF
+473 IEKLLDNKEFDQDEF

-506 DTVKDKFK
+506 ETVKEKFK

-520 VEKSSSLMNK
+520 VDKSSSLMNK

-559 SDLIKKINSIQSEI
+559 SDLIKKINAIQSEI

>member
-1 MSDKEKSEKKVDNSS
+1 MSDKEKSEKKVANSS
-16 KSTTDNK
+16 KSAADNK
-23 DSNELEVSSK
+23 ETKELKVTSK
-33 KSLSVKENLD
+33 KPIPVED
-43 KSEKKAEKAEKKV
+43 KVDKAEKKV
-56 EKAEKKV
+56 KKV
-63 EKAEKKVEKAEK
+63 EKGLEKAEDK
-75 KVEKVEKKVEKVEK
+75 KEKT
-89 KVEKPEKKAEKPE
+89 
-102 KKAEKSERKA
+102 
-112 EKVENKSNKAEEK
+112 
-125 VEKADEKIE
+125 
-134 NSENETDV
+134 ENESESHEV
-142 VEASPAKQLKKKKEI
+142 NPAKQLKKKKEI

-170 KDTFSNVK
+170 KDTFNNVK
-178 DLQNAWKDIGQINN
+178 DLQNAWKDIGNLNN

-231 NAICEKAEKLIDNS
+231 NAICEKAEKLVDNS
-245 NIMKAVS
+245 NIMRAVS

-264 GPVERNKQE
+264 GPVDRDKQE

-287 KKKKDFIANIKVSLN
+287 KKKKDFISNIKESLN
-302 ENLEKKTKLLEE
+302 ENLEKKSKLLDE

-322 SENFK
+322 SDKFK
-327 DWNNSTKQVLSLKDK
+327 EWNNKTKEVLSLKDK

-351 TSTRNISKEFW
+351 SSTRNISKEFW

-390 QAIVDKVNEL
+390 KALVDKVNEL

-416 QQEWKKIGKVPIKQ
+416 QKEWKKIGKVPMKE

-442 NFFYERMRVEDKD
+442 DFFYERMRVEDKD

-460 EDNLEKKLNTCEA
+460 EDNLEKKLSTCEA
-473 IEKLLENKDFDQDEF
+473 IEKLLDNKEFDQDEF

-506 DTVKDKFK
+506 ETVKEKFK

-520 VEKSSSLMNK
+520 VDKSSSLMNK

-559 SDLIKKINSIQSEI
+559 SDLIKKINAIQSEI

>member
-1 MSDKEKSEKKVDNSS
+1 MSDKKKSKKKVANSS
-16 KSTTDNK
+16 KSAAENK
-23 DSNELEVSSK
+23 ETKELKVTSK
-33 KSLSVKENLD
+33 KPIPVED
-43 KSEKKAEKAEKKV
+43 KV
-56 EKAEKKV
+56 D
-63 EKAEKKVEKAEK
+63 KAEK
-75 KVEKVEKKVEKVEK
+75 KVEKVEKGLE
-89 KVEKPEKKAEKPE
+89 KAEDKKE
-102 KKAEKSERKA
+102 KT
-112 EKVENKSNKAEEK
+112 
-125 VEKADEKIE
+125 
-134 NSENETDV
+134 ENESESHEV
-142 VEASPAKQLKKKKEI
+142 NPAKQLKKKKEI

-170 KDTFSNVK
+170 KDTFNNVK
-178 DLQNAWKDIGQINN
+178 DLQNAWKDIGNLNN

-231 NAICEKAEKLIDNS
+231 NAICEKAEKLVDNS
-245 NIMKAVS
+245 NIMRAVS

-264 GPVERNKQE
+264 GPVDRDKQE

-287 KKKKDFIANIKVSLN
+287 KKKKDFISNIKESLN
-302 ENLEKKTKLLEE
+302 ENLEKKSKLLDE

-322 SENFK
+322 SDKFK
-327 DWNNSTKQVLSLKDK
+327 EWNNKTKEVLSLKDK

-351 TSTRNISKEFW
+351 SSTRNISKEFW

-390 QAIVDKVNEL
+390 KALVDKVNEL

-416 QQEWKKIGKVPIKQ
+416 QQEWKKIGKVPMKE

-442 NFFYERMRVEDKD
+442 DFFYERMRVEDKD

-460 EDNLEKKLNTCEA
+460 EDNLEKKLSTCEA
-473 IEKLLENKDFDQDEF
+473 IEKLLDNKEFDQDEF

-506 DTVKDKFK
+506 ETVKEKFK

-559 SDLIKKINSIQSEI
+559 SDLIKKINAIQSEI

>member
-1 MSDKEKSEKKVDNSS
+1 MSDKEKSEKKVANSS
-16 KSTTDNK
+16 ISAADNK
-23 DSNELEVSSK
+23 ETKELKVTSK
-33 KSLSVKENLD
+33 KPIPVED
-43 KSEKKAEKAEKKV
+43 KVDKAEKKV
-56 EKAEKKV
+56 EIVEKGL
-63 EKAEKKVEKAEK
+63 EKAEDK
-75 KVEKVEKKVEKVEK
+75 
-89 KVEKPEKKAEKPE
+89 
-102 KKAEKSERKA
+102 
-112 EKVENKSNKAEEK
+112 EEK
-125 VEKADEKIE
+125 T
-134 NSENETDV
+134 ENESESHEV
-142 VEASPAKQLKKKKEI
+142 NPAKQLKKKKEI

-170 KDTFSNVK
+170 KDTFNNVK
-178 DLQNAWKDIGQINN
+178 DLQNAWKDIGNLNN

-231 NAICEKAEKLIDNS
+231 NAICEKAEKLVDNS
-245 NIMKAVS
+245 NIMRAVS

-264 GPVERNKQE
+264 GPVDRDKQE

-287 KKKKDFIANIKVSLN
+287 KKKKDFISNIKESLN
-302 ENLEKKTKLLEE
+302 ENLEKKSKLLDE

-322 SENFK
+322 SDKFK
-327 DWNNSTKQVLSLKDK
+327 EWNNKTKEVLSLKDK

-351 TSTRNISKEFW
+351 SSTRNISKEFW

-390 QAIVDKVNEL
+390 KALVDKVNEL

-416 QQEWKKIGKVPIKQ
+416 QQEWKKIGKVPMKE

-442 NFFYERMRVEDKD
+442 DFFYERMRVEDKD

-460 EDNLEKKLNTCEA
+460 EDNLEKKLSTCEA
-473 IEKLLENKDFDQDEF
+473 IEKLLDNKEFDQDEF

-506 DTVKDKFK
+506 ETVKEKFK

-520 VEKSSSLMNK
+520 VDKSSSLMNK

-559 SDLIKKINSIQSEI
+559 SDLIKKINAIQSEI

>member
-1 MSDKEKSEKKVDNSS
+1 MSDKEKSEKKIANPS
-16 KSTTDNK
+16 KSAADNK
-23 DSNELEVSSK
+23 ETKELKVSSK
-33 KSLSVKENLD
+33 KPIPVED
-43 KSEKKAEKAEKKV
+43 KV
-56 EKAEKKV
+56 D
-63 EKAEKKVEKAEK
+63 KAEK
-75 KVEKVEKKVEKVEK
+75 KVEKVEKGLE
-89 KVEKPEKKAEKPE
+89 KAEDKKE
-102 KKAEKSERKA
+102 KT
-112 EKVENKSNKAEEK
+112 
-125 VEKADEKIE
+125 
-134 NSENETDV
+134 ENESESHEV
-142 VEASPAKQLKKKKEI
+142 NPAKQLKKKKEI

-170 KDTFSNVK
+170 KDTFNNVK
-178 DLQNAWKDIGQINN
+178 DLQNAWKDIGNLNN

-231 NAICEKAEKLIDNS
+231 NAICEKAEKLVDNS
-245 NIMKAVS
+245 NIMRAVS

-264 GPVERNKQE
+264 GPVDRDKQE

-287 KKKKDFIANIKVSLN
+287 KKKKDFISNIKESLN
-302 ENLEKKTKLLEE
+302 ENLEKKSKLLDE

-322 SENFK
+322 SDKFK
-327 DWNNSTKQVLSLKDK
+327 EWNNKTKEVLSLKDK

-351 TSTRNISKEFW
+351 SSTRNISKEFW

-390 QAIVDKVNEL
+390 KALVDKVNEL

-416 QQEWKKIGKVPIKQ
+416 QQEWKKIGKVPMKE

-442 NFFYERMRVEDKD
+442 DFFYERMRVEDKD

-460 EDNLEKKLNTCEA
+460 EDNLEKKLSTCEA
-473 IEKLLENKDFDQDEF
+473 IEKLLDNKEFDQDEF

-506 DTVKDKFK
+506 ETVKEKFK

-520 VEKSSSLMNK
+520 VDKSSSLMNK

-559 SDLIKKINSIQSEI
+559 SDLIKKINAIQSEI

>member
-1 MSDKEKSEKKVDNSS
+1 MSDKEKSEKKVVNSS
-16 KSTTDNK
+16 KSAADNK
-23 DSNELEVSSK
+23 ETKELKVTSK
-33 KSLSVKENLD
+33 KPIPVED
-43 KSEKKAEKAEKKV
+43 KVDKAEKKI
-56 EKAEKKV
+56 
-63 EKAEKKVEKAEK
+63 
-75 KVEKVEKKVEKVEK
+75 EKVEKGLE
-89 KVEKPEKKAEKPE
+89 KAED
-102 KKAEKSERKA
+102 KK
-112 EKVENKSNKAEEK
+112 
-125 VEKADEKIE
+125 EKIE
-134 NSENETDV
+134 NESESHEVN
-142 VEASPAKQLKKKKEI
+142 PAKELKKKKEI

-170 KDTFSNVK
+170 KDTFNNVK
-178 DLQNAWKDIGQINN
+178 DLQNAWKDIGNLNN

-231 NAICEKAEKLIDNS
+231 NAICEKAEKLVDNS
-245 NIMKAVS
+245 NIMRAVS

-264 GPVERNKQE
+264 GPVDRDKQE

-287 KKKKDFIANIKVSLN
+287 KKKKDFISNIKESLN
-302 ENLEKKTKLLEE
+302 ENLEKKSKLLDE

-322 SENFK
+322 SDKFK
-327 DWNNSTKQVLSLKDK
+327 EWNNKTKEVLSLKDK

-351 TSTRNISKEFW
+351 SSTRNISKEFW

-390 QAIVDKVNEL
+390 KALVDKVNEL

-416 QQEWKKIGKVPIKQ
+416 QQEWKKIGKVPMKE

-442 NFFYERMRVEDKD
+442 DFFYERMRVEDKD

-460 EDNLEKKLNTCEA
+460 EDNLEKKLSTCEA
-473 IEKLLENKDFDQDEF
+473 IEKLLDNKEFDQDEF

-506 DTVKDKFK
+506 ETVKEKFK

-520 VEKSSSLMNK
+520 VDKSSSLMNK

-559 SDLIKKINSIQSEI
+559 SDLIKKINAIQSEI

>member
-1 MSDKEKSEKKVDNSS
+1 MSDKEKSEKKIANPS
-16 KSTTDNK
+16 KSAADNK
-23 DSNELEVSSK
+23 ETKELKVSSK
-33 KSLSVKENLD
+33 EPLPIED
-43 KSEKKAEKAEKKV
+43 KVDKAEKKV
-56 EKAEKKV
+56 EVVEKGL
-63 EKAEKKVEKAEK
+63 EKAEDKK
-75 KVEKVEKKVEKVEK
+75 
-89 KVEKPEKKAEKPE
+89 EKPENE
-102 KKAEKSERKA
+102 SEIH
-112 EKVENKSNKAEEK
+112 EVN
-125 VEKADEKIE
+125 
-134 NSENETDV
+134 
-142 VEASPAKQLKKKKEI
+142 PAKQLKKKKEI

-170 KDTFSNVK
+170 KDTFNNVK
-178 DLQNAWKDIGQINN
+178 DLQNAWKDIGNLNN

-231 NAICEKAEKLIDNS
+231 NAICEKAEKLVDNS
-245 NIMKAVS
+245 NIMRAVS

-264 GPVERNKQE
+264 GPVDRDKQE

-287 KKKKDFIANIKVSLN
+287 KKKKEFISNIKESLN
-302 ENLEKKTKLLEE
+302 ENLEKKSKLLDE

-322 SENFK
+322 SDKFK
-327 DWNNSTKQVLSLKDK
+327 EWNNKTKEVLSLKDK

-351 TSTRNISKEFW
+351 SSTRNISKEFW

-390 QAIVDKVNEL
+390 KALVDKVNEL

-416 QQEWKKIGKVPIKQ
+416 QQEWKKIGKVPMKE

-442 NFFYERMRVEDKD
+442 DFFYERMRVEDKD

-460 EDNLEKKLNTCEA
+460 EDNLEKKLSTCEA
-473 IEKLLENKDFDQDEF
+473 IEKLLDNKEFDQDEF

-506 DTVKDKFK
+506 ETVKEKFK

-520 VEKSSSLMNK
+520 VEKSSNLMNK

-559 SDLIKKINSIQSEI
+559 SDLIKKINAIQSEI

>member
-1 MSDKEKSEKKVDNSS
+1 MSDKEKSEKKVANSS
-16 KSTTDNK
+16 KSAADNK
-23 DSNELEVSSK
+23 ETKELKVTSK
-33 KSLSVKENLD
+33 KPIPIED
-43 KSEKKAEKAEKKV
+43 KVDKAEKKV
-56 EKAEKKV
+56 D
-63 EKAEKKVEKAEK
+63 KAEK
-75 KVEKVEKKVEKVEK
+75 KVEKVEKGLEKAEDK
-89 KVEKPEKKAEKPE
+89 KEKPENESETPE
-102 KKAEKSERKA
+102 
-112 EKVENKSNKAEEK
+112 VN
-125 VEKADEKIE
+125 
-134 NSENETDV
+134 
-142 VEASPAKQLKKKKEI
+142 PAKQLKKKKEI

-170 KDTFSNVK
+170 KDTFNNVK
-178 DLQNAWKDIGQINN
+178 DLQNAWKDIGNLNN

-231 NAICEKAEKLIDNS
+231 NAICEKAEKLVDNS
-245 NIMKAVS
+245 NIMRAVS

-264 GPVERNKQE
+264 GPVDRDKQE

-287 KKKKDFIANIKVSLN
+287 KKKKDFISNIKESLN
-302 ENLEKKTKLLEE
+302 ENLEKKSKLLDE

-322 SENFK
+322 SDKFK
-327 DWNNSTKQVLSLKDK
+327 EWNNKTKEVLSLKDK

-351 TSTRNISKEFW
+351 SSTRNISKEFW

-390 QAIVDKVNEL
+390 KALVDKVNEL

-416 QQEWKKIGKVPIKQ
+416 QQEWKKIGKVPMKE

-442 NFFYERMRVEDKD
+442 DFFYERMRVEDKD

-460 EDNLEKKLNTCEA
+460 EDNLEKKLSTCEA
-473 IEKLLENKDFDQDEF
+473 IEKLLDNKEFDQDEF

-506 DTVKDKFK
+506 ETVKEKFK

-559 SDLIKKINSIQSEI
+559 SDLIKKINAIQSEI

>member
-1 MSDKEKSEKKVDNSS
+1 MSDKEKSEKKVANSS
-16 KSTTDNK
+16 KSAAENK
-23 DSNELEVSSK
+23 ETKELKVTSK
-33 KSLSVKENLD
+33 KPIPVED
-43 KSEKKAEKAEKKV
+43 KVDKV
-56 EKAEKKV
+56 D
-63 EKAEKKVEKAEK
+63 KAEK
-75 KVEKVEKKVEKVEK
+75 KVEKVEKELEKVEDK
-89 KVEKPEKKAEKPE
+89 KEKT
-102 KKAEKSERKA
+102 
-112 EKVENKSNKAEEK
+112 
-125 VEKADEKIE
+125 
-134 NSENETDV
+134 ENESGTPEV
-142 VEASPAKQLKKKKEI
+142 NPAKQLKKKKEI

-170 KDTFSNVK
+170 KDTFNNVK
-178 DLQNAWKDIGQINN
+178 DLQNAWKDIGNLNN

-231 NAICEKAEKLIDNS
+231 NAICEKAEKLVDNS
-245 NIMKAVS
+245 NIMRAVS

-264 GPVERNKQE
+264 GPVDRDKQE

-287 KKKKDFIANIKVSLN
+287 KKKKDFISNIKESLN
-302 ENLEKKTKLLEE
+302 ENLEKKSKLLDE

-322 SENFK
+322 SDKFK
-327 DWNNSTKQVLSLKDK
+327 EWNNKTKEVLSLKDK

-351 TSTRNISKEFW
+351 SSTRNISKEFW

-390 QAIVDKVNEL
+390 KALVDKVNEL

-416 QQEWKKIGKVPIKQ
+416 QQEWRKIGKVPMKE

-442 NFFYERMRVEDKD
+442 DFFYERMRVEDKD

-460 EDNLEKKLNTCEA
+460 EDNLEKKLSTCEA
-473 IEKLLENKDFDQDEF
+473 IEKLLDNKEFDQDEF

-506 DTVKDKFK
+506 ETVKEKFK

-559 SDLIKKINSIQSEI
+559 SDLIKKINAIQSEI

>member
-1 MSDKEKSEKKVDNSS
+1 MSDKEKSEKKVANSS
-16 KSTTDNK
+16 KSAADNK
-23 DSNELEVSSK
+23 ETKELKVTSK
-33 KSLSVKENLD
+33 KPIPVENKLD
-43 KSEKKAEKAEKKV
+43 
-56 EKAEKKV
+56 
-63 EKAEKKVEKAEK
+63 KAEK
-75 KVEKVEKKVEKVEK
+75 KVEKVEKGLE
-89 KVEKPEKKAEKPE
+89 KAEDKKE
-102 KKAEKSERKA
+102 KT
-112 EKVENKSNKAEEK
+112 
-125 VEKADEKIE
+125 
-134 NSENETDV
+134 ENESGTPEV
-142 VEASPAKQLKKKKEI
+142 NPAKQLKKKKEI

-170 KDTFSNVK
+170 KDTFNNVK
-178 DLQNAWKDIGQINN
+178 DLQNAWKDIGNLNN

-231 NAICEKAEKLIDNS
+231 NAICEKAEKLVDNS
-245 NIMKAVS
+245 NIMRAVS

-264 GPVERNKQE
+264 GPVDRDKQE

-287 KKKKDFIANIKVSLN
+287 KKKKDFISNIKESLN
-302 ENLEKKTKLLEE
+302 ENLEKKSKLLDE

-322 SENFK
+322 SDKFK
-327 DWNNSTKQVLSLKDK
+327 EWNNKTKEVLSLKDK

-351 TSTRNISKEFW
+351 SSTRNISKEFW
-362 NSFKEFFSNKSKF
+362 NSFKEFFNNKSKF

-390 QAIVDKVNEL
+390 KALVDKVNEL

-416 QQEWKKIGKVPIKQ
+416 QQEWKKIGKVPMKE

-442 NFFYERMRVEDKD
+442 DFFYERMRVEDKD

-460 EDNLEKKLNTCEA
+460 EDNLEKKLSTCKA
-473 IEKLLENKDFDQDEF
+473 IEKLLDNKEFDQDEF

-506 DTVKDKFK
+506 ETVKEKFK

-559 SDLIKKINSIQSEI
+559 SDLIKKINAIQSEI

>member
-1 MSDKEKSEKKVDNSS
+1 MSDKEKSEKKVANSS
-16 KSTTDNK
+16 KSAADNK
-23 DSNELEVSSK
+23 ETKELKVTSK
-33 KSLSVKENLD
+33 KPIPVED
-43 KSEKKAEKAEKKV
+43 KV
-56 EKAEKKV
+56 D
-63 EKAEKKVEKAEK
+63 KAEK
-75 KVEKVEKKVEKVEK
+75 KVEKVEKGLE
-89 KVEKPEKKAEKPE
+89 KAEDKKE
-102 KKAEKSERKA
+102 KT
-112 EKVENKSNKAEEK
+112 
-125 VEKADEKIE
+125 
-134 NSENETDV
+134 ENESESHEV
-142 VEASPAKQLKKKKEI
+142 NPAKQLKKKKEI

-170 KDTFSNVK
+170 KDTFNNVK
-178 DLQNAWKDIGQINN
+178 DLQNAWKDIGNLNN

-231 NAICEKAEKLIDNS
+231 NAICEKAEKLVDNS
-245 NIMKAVS
+245 NIMRAVS

-264 GPVERNKQE
+264 GPVDRDKQE

-287 KKKKDFIANIKVSLN
+287 KKKKDFISNIKESLN
-302 ENLEKKTKLLEE
+302 ENLEKKSKLLDE

-322 SENFK
+322 SDKFK
-327 DWNNSTKQVLSLKDK
+327 EWNNKTKEVLSLKDK

-351 TSTRNISKEFW
+351 SSTRNISKEFW

-390 QAIVDKVNEL
+390 KALVDKVNEL

-416 QQEWKKIGKVPIKQ
+416 QQEWKKIGKVPMKE

-442 NFFYERMRVEDKD
+442 DFFYERMRVEDKD
-455 TIKMY
+455 TIKMH
-460 EDNLEKKLNTCEA
+460 EDNLEKKLSTCEA
-473 IEKLLENKDFDQDEF
+473 IEKLLDNKEFDQDEF

-506 DTVKDKFK
+506 ETVKEKFK

-520 VEKSSSLMNK
+520 VDKSSSLMNK

-550 SKNKIIKKK
+550 SKNKIFKKK
-559 SDLIKKINSIQSEI
+559 SDLIKKINAIQSEI

>member
-1 MSDKEKSEKKVDNSS
+1 MSDKEKSKKKIANPS
-16 KSTTDNK
+16 KSAADNK
-23 DSNELEVSSK
+23 ETKELKVSSK
-33 KSLSVKENLD
+33 EPLPIDDKVDKAEN
-43 KSEKKAEKAEKKV
+43 KVEIVEKGLEKAEDKK
-56 EKAEKKV
+56 
-63 EKAEKKVEKAEK
+63 
-75 KVEKVEKKVEKVEK
+75 
-89 KVEKPEKKAEKPE
+89 EKPENE
-102 KKAEKSERKA
+102 SEIH
-112 EKVENKSNKAEEK
+112 EVN
-125 VEKADEKIE
+125 
-134 NSENETDV
+134 
-142 VEASPAKQLKKKKEI
+142 PAKQLKKKKEI

-170 KDTFSNVK
+170 KDTFNNVK
-178 DLQNAWKDIGQINN
+178 DLQNAWKDIGNLNN

-231 NAICEKAEKLIDNS
+231 NAICEKAEKLVDNS
-245 NIMKAVS
+245 NIMRAVS

-264 GPVERNKQE
+264 GPVDRDKQE

-287 KKKKDFIANIKVSLN
+287 KKKKDFISNIKESLN
-302 ENLEKKTKLLEE
+302 ENLEKKSKLLDE

-322 SENFK
+322 SDKFK
-327 DWNNSTKQVLSLKDK
+327 EWNNKTKEVLSLKDK

-351 TSTRNISKEFW
+351 SSTRNISKEFW

-390 QAIVDKVNEL
+390 KALVDKVNEL

-416 QQEWKKIGKVPIKQ
+416 QKEWKKIGKVPMKE

-442 NFFYERMRVEDKD
+442 DFFYERMRVEDKD

-460 EDNLEKKLNTCEA
+460 EDNLEKKLSTCEA
-473 IEKLLENKDFDQDEF
+473 IEKLLDNKEFDQDEF

-506 DTVKDKFK
+506 ETVKEKFK

-559 SDLIKKINSIQSEI
+559 SDLIKKINAIQSEI